1 MKNLRTLA
9 ASAALGSALLAVPA
23 MAQDMDRDAF
33 TGPYISI
40 FGGVSQ
46 AADSIND
53 TLVFDTDLTGDYN
66 DNVNTATGNAFAPG
80 YCAGSGTSGSRG
92 DCRPDGWD
100 GEYGVRLGL
109 DGKLGDSGLRAGL
122 LVEAVKSDLRD
133 ATTGYSS
140 TPASY
145 TVSSEL
151 DYAVSAR
158 GRIGYAAGDSFLIYG
173 TGGVSY
179 GRINH
184 DFATTNGTNSFTQQ
198 NIKDWSFGWQ
208 GGGGAE
214 VMLTR
219 NISLGAEYLYSK
231 YDDDKNF
238 VAVGAGSALPGNPFL
253 RANPAGTNLRASDD
267 KLDSHTLRATMSLRF

>member
-1 MKNLRTLA
+1 MKNIRMLA
-9 ASAALGSALLAVPA
+9 ASAALGSALLAAPA
-23 MAQDMDRDAF
+23 MAQDSF
-33 TGPYISI
+33 TGPYVSI
-40 FGGVSQ
+40 FGGISQ
-46 AADSIND
+46 ADDSIND

-80 YCAGSGTSGSRG
+80 YCAGSATSASRG
-92 DCRPDGWD
+92 DCRPDDWD
-100 GEYGVRLGL
+100 AEYGIRLGL
-109 DGKLGDSGLRAGL
+109 DGKLGNSGLRAGL
-122 LVEAVKSDLRD
+122 LVEAVKSDLSD

-145 TVSSEL
+145 TVSTDL
-151 DYAVSAR
+151 DYAISAR

-179 GRINH
+179 GRLSH
-184 DFATTNGTNSFTQQ
+184 DFTTTNTANSFTQQ

-219 NISLGAEYLYSK
+219 NISLGAEYLYST
-231 YDDDKNF
+231 YDDDKNY
-238 VAVGAGSALPGNPFL
+238 VAVGRGTAPLTNPFL
-253 RANPAGTNLRASDD
+253 RANAAGTNLRASDD
-267 KLDSHTLRATMSLRF
+267 KFDSHTLRATMSLRF